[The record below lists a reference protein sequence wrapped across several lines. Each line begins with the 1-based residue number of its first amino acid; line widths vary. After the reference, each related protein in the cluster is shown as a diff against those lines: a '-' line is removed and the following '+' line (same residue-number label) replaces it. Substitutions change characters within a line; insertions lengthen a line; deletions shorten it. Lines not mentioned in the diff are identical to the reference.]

1 MTVFANSF
9 LPIAFICLLGLG
21 TVPNSTILA
30 AAAWTDWK
38 SGKDLGDGGAGDLPL
53 TINPEGEIVISA
65 KSMHG
70 VVPDVIKLYFNGGTN
85 DESRKMILNICVP
98 NVAGSREKCK
108 DGLILCFVGQMDPAN
123 APVIT
128 QFQLKNYFEN
138 NEIATKCEN
147 AQANANWTEFEGKK
161 LHGFQI
167 AHVEDKLLLSSSTSL
182 ETVTCTVEDDLCCA
196 IQLGEP
202 GILGGF
208 VAGHP
213 LNRSETFVDKAWRG
227 GLLRQENPVSALAFD
242 LLGYIPQGGGL
253 GIIADKCDMQI
264 TLVDCVKMGQIFP
277 LLSVLLFVSFIA
289 SSFGLRQQSVG
300 VTGRLFC
307 GDKPSSNVLVKLF
320 DKDTGLDPD
329 DQLDST
335 RTDAMGN
342 FKVQGDERET
352 TNIDPE
358 LKIYHHCNK
367 GLNPC
372 PRKWII
378 TIPDKYIHSGRAPP
392 KKYFDLG
399 NVNLE
404 VEVEGE
410 TFDCIH

>member
-1 MTVFANSF
+1 MPNPT
-9 LPIAFICLLGLG
+9 LLE
-21 TVPNSTILA
+21 SDKF
-30 AAAWTDWK
+30 TD
-38 SGKDLGDGGAGDLPL
+38 
-53 TINPEGEIVISA
+53 N
-65 KSMHG
+65 
-70 VVPDVIKLYFNGGTN
+70 F
-85 DESRKMILNICVP
+85 
-98 NVAGSREKCK
+98 
-108 DGLILCFVGQMDPAN
+108 
-123 APVIT
+123 
-128 QFQLKNYFEN
+128 
-138 NEIATKCEN
+138 
-147 AQANANWTEFEGKK
+147 
-161 LHGFQI
+161 
-167 AHVEDKLLLSSSTSL
+167 
-182 ETVTCTVEDDLCCA
+182 
-196 IQLGEP
+196 
-202 GILGGF
+202 
-208 VAGHP
+208 
-213 LNRSETFVDKAWRG
+213 
-227 GLLRQENPVSALAFD
+227 
-242 LLGYIPQGGGL
+242 
-253 GIIADKCDMQI
+253 
-264 TLVDCVKMGQIFP
+264 
-277 LLSVLLFVSFIA
+277 SFIA
-289 SSFGLRQQSVG
+289 PSFGLRQQSVG